1 MRRKRRIKKE
11 RHDKRMMI
19 IALAGL
25 IIQIISI
32 IVTLLK

>member
-1 MRRKRRIKKE
+1 MRRKRRI
-11 RHDKRMMI
+11 RASRQRMMI

-32 IVTLLK
+32 IVATLK